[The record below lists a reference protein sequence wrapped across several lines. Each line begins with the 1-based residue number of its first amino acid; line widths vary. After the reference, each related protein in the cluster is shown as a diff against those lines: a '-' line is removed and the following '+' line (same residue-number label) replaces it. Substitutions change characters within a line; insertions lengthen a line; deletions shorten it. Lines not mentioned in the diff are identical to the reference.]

1 MQKNIPQITEDFLQ
15 AFFSFNTTTASSLGF
30 PGFDEKLPDFSE
42 ENILAQLDKYKNLLS
57 QITQTKSA
65 NFDEKI
71 DSDLLERKLKVQMY
85 YLESAQHFLINPALY
100 VSLASDGIFSLMM
113 ATHHPLEQ
121 QVDFIIKRLEDFP
134 RFFKHAKENLKRPV
148 KLWTE
153 IALNEAHGAISYIR
167 ETVQNFLQI
176 NRVKS
181 CEALI
186 AKSCQTIFDFIEFL
200 KQIENTQILFS
211 IGEDRFK
218 FLLDT
223 FHGIHMSPKEIKKT
237 GLKQIDILQKEISDY
252 AGKINGSLPWQK
264 LVDEI
269 KKNHPSEKE
278 LVNAYKNKVAEL
290 KKFLIEKN
298 IVTLPEQESL
308 QIIET
313 PDFLKHSIPYAAYTP
328 PAMFN
333 GSGQGLFFVSP
344 PQGKSELLKE
354 HCFASFPLTALH
366 EAYPGHHLQ
375 FATQRNLKSP
385 IRKIYDVASYY
396 EGWTLYCEKM
406 MCEQGFCDDQMRF
419 FQLKDRLWRAARVV
433 VDVSMHCYGMNDTE
447 AVDFLVQNAKL
458 SFDGARVDVNW
469 YTQSATT
476 PLSYLIG
483 TLEVEKIRADF
494 LNTGK
499 TLKEFHDAFLSCGAI
514 PLSCVKK
521 ILFHSN

>member
-1 MQKNIPQITEDFLQ
+1 MKKNVPQLIDEFLEH
-15 AFFSFNTTTASSLGF
+15 FFSFNTTTASALGF
-30 PGFDEKLPDFSE
+30 PGFDDRLPDFSKQ
-42 ENILAQLDKYKNLLS
+42 NILAQTKKYQNLLA
-57 QITQTKSA
+57 QLAQAKTR
-65 NFDEKI
+65 NFDEEI
-71 DSDLLERKLKVQMY
+71 DRELLERKLKVQIY

-113 ATHHPLEQ
+113 ATHHPETQQLE
-121 QVDFIIKRLEDFP
+121 FIIRRLEDFP
-134 RFFKHAKENLKRPV
+134 RFFEHAKENLQKPV
-148 KLWTE
+148 KLWTQ
-153 IALNEAHGAISYIR
+153 IAIDEAHGTISYIR
-167 ETVQNFLQI
+167 ETVQNFLQMHK
-176 NRVKS
+176 VKS
-181 CEALI
+181 CESLI
-186 AKSCQTIFDFIEFL
+186 AKSCQIIFDFIEFL

-211 IGEDRFK
+211 IGEDRFR

-223 FHGIHMSPKEIKKT
+223 FHSIHESPKELRKI
-237 GLKQIDILQKEISDY
+237 GLKQIDVLQKKISGY
-252 AGKINGSLPWQK
+252 AGKINAAMDWQE
-264 LVDEI
+264 LVDDI
-269 KKNHPSEKE
+269 KKKHPSEQE

-290 KKFLIEKN
+290 KKFLIEKD

-333 GSGQGLFFVSP
+333 GSGKGIFFVSP

-375 FATQRNLKSP
+375 FATQKNLKSP

-396 EGWTLYCEKM
+396 EGWTLYCEQM
-406 MCEQGFCDDQMRF
+406 MCEQGFCDDQMKF

-433 VDVSMHCYGMNDTE
+433 VDVSMHCFGMNDTE
-447 AVDFLVQNAKL
+447 AVDFLVENAKL
-458 SFDGARVDVNW
+458 SRDGARVDVNW
-469 YTQSATT
+469 YTQSPTT

-483 TLEVEKIRADF
+483 TLEVEKIRNSF
-494 LNTGK
+494 LNSGK

-514 PLSCVKK
+514 PLSSVKK